1 MPRRWWQ
8 WVILLVLIWD
18 WGRTT
23 VPRLL
28 TPDALL
34 GSFDA
39 FWWAGHCVI
48 SRRDIYSPP
57 PNTTERNV
65 YPPFHALLM
74 APIAILPKKV
84 AFFLWQVGQ
93 LVVLIFCFWWMEK
106 IGAFGASHRE
116 GRIWLSLLLVMPF
129 LEHNFIWAQYNH
141 WLLLTLLGFLLLLNR
156 QRFLESGCLLGFIFS
171 VKPFHL
177 PLILFWL
184 ILKREWCTFLAFLLS
199 AVTFTLLLPA
209 CIWGWHDAWSLLL
222 RWHEKVA
229 PNAFCVTTPCG
240 GLPSTLFR
248 LLTPVNVSLEPEKP
262 LTVNFL
268 TLPSPLVSG
277 IMTILAVLLIILI
290 VSECRQPLT
299 MTNGLR
305 TLYEMALV
313 LTVSLLL
320 SPRTEK
326 HHCLLLLPTTFLTA
340 NGLMRTKGNR
350 KALFFPMGIAGAIFV
365 LRQLLPRSW
374 REGIRLPYW
383 WHAAVMLTYLI
394 ALLMVK
400 PVEQTDSKEWQSDAG
415 SNSDAR
421 NDSNDSGSVGAK
433 RSRSTEMDDKRAG
446 DAPF

>member
-1 MPRRWWQ
+1 
-8 WVILLVLIWD
+8 
-18 WGRTT
+18 
-23 VPRLL
+23 
-28 TPDALL
+28 
-34 GSFDA
+34 
-39 FWWAGHCVI
+39 
-48 SRRDIYSPP
+48 
-57 PNTTERNV
+57 
-65 YPPFHALLM
+65 
-74 APIAILPKKV
+74 
-84 AFFLWQVGQ
+84 
-93 LVVLIFCFWWMEK
+93 
-106 IGAFGASHRE
+106 
-116 GRIWLSLLLVMPF
+116 
-129 LEHNFIWAQYNH
+129 
-141 WLLLTLLGFLLLLNR
+141 LLTLLGFLLLLNR

-199 AVTFTLLLPA
+199 AITFTLLLPA
-209 CIWGWHDAWSLLL
+209 CVWGWHGAWSLLL

-326 HHCLLLLPTTFLTA
+326 HHCLLLLPTTFLIA

-350 KALFFPMGIAGAIFV
+350 KALFFPMGIGGAIFV

-400 PVEQTDSKEWQSDAG
+400 TVEQTDSKEWQSDEG

>member
-1 MPRRWWQ
+1 MPKRWWQ
-8 WVILLVLIWD
+8 WVILSVLVWE
-18 WGRTT
+18 WGRAT

-39 FWWAGHCVI
+39 FWWAGHCVV
-48 SRRDIYSPP
+48 SGRNIYSPP

-74 APIAILPKKV
+74 VPIALLPKKV

-93 LVVLIFCFWWMEK
+93 LVALAFCFWWMER
-106 IGAFGASHRE
+106 IGKFSASQRE
-116 GRIWLSLLLVMPF
+116 GRLWLSLLLVLPF

-141 WLLLTLLGFLLLLNR
+141 WLLLALLGFLWLLNR
-156 QRFLESGCLLGFIFS
+156 RRFFEGGCLLGFIVS
-171 VKPFHL
+171 LKPFHL
-177 PLILFWL
+177 PLVLFWL
-184 ILKREWCTFLAFLLS
+184 VLKREGRTFFAFLLS
-199 AVTFTLLLPA
+199 TLVFTFLLPSFV
-209 CIWGWHDAWSLLL
+209 WGWHGTWSLLVG
-222 RWHEKVA
+222 WHEKVA

-248 LLTPVNVSLEPEKP
+248 LFTPANVSLEPEKP
-262 LTVNFL
+262 LVVNFL
-268 TLPSPLVSG
+268 TLPPTLVAVIVAFLAASL
-277 IMTILAVLLIILI
+277 IALTI
-290 VSECRQPLT
+290 SECHQPLSRI
-299 MTNGLR
+299 NGLR
-305 TLYEMALV
+305 ALYEMALV

-326 HHCLLLLPTTFLTA
+326 HHCLLLLPTAFFIA
-340 NGLMRTKGNR
+340 DRWMQAGENR
-350 KALFFPMGIAGAIFV
+350 RALFVPMGMAGAILV

-374 REGIRLPYW
+374 REGLRLPYW

-433 RSRSTEMDDKRAG
+433 RSCSTEMDDKRAG